1 MINTTLFKAGPGQLI
16 EYLPDLD
23 ADALAETLVAFANGD
38 GGTIVLGVDG
48 AGKPIGSVYPEDVE
62 GVLRRAELMCR
73 PPIHTGWEQIELS
86 GASVVAVSV
95 TRSPELHSLA
105 DGRVVIRM
113 GAHNRPLGGE
123 AIRQLAATK
132 SSADFESE
140 AVPGAQRSDLD
151 DEIIAEYLVKRA
163 ERQRRPIEAPADEV
177 LREIGALTD
186 QGEVTTVGLLLFG
199 KAPQRFLPQSGL
211 VFVKFSGT
219 EPRGEGGLPGYDR
232 REEIGGPLARVIET
246 TWRLIRGEMRNGA
259 VVKGLERE
267 ERPEYPLFAVREALV
282 NAVCHRDY
290 RVKGRR
296 IEIRMFTD
304 RLEVISPGGL
314 PGFMT
319 VDNLVEE
326 HFSRNPR
333 LVAGLFQWGYIEELG
348 LGIDR
353 MIEEM
358 TQAGHVPPQF
368 TPKPNS
374 FTVTLTNRK
383 DRRATPI
390 WEKTMNERQA
400 RALTYL
406 RERGQITNREYQQLC
421 PDVSAETLRLDLV
434 DLVDR
439 GVLMRIGA
447 KKGTYYI
454 LK

>member
-1 MINTTLFKAGPGQLI
+1 MINTTLFRAGPGQLI

-38 GGTIVLGVDG
+38 GGTIVLGVDS

-73 PPIHTGWEQIELS
+73 PPIHTGWEQIDLS

-95 TRSPELHSLA
+95 ARSPELHSLA

-113 GAHNRPLGGE
+113 GAHNRPLGGD

-140 AVPGAQRSDLD
+140 AVPGVLRSDLD

-163 ERQRRPIEAPADEV
+163 ERQRRPIEAPVDEV

-186 QGEVTTVGLLLFG
+186 RDEVTTVGLLLFG

-246 TWRLIRGEMRNGA
+246 TWRLMRGEMRDGA

-358 TQAGHVPPQF
+358 TQAGHAPPQF

>member
-73 PPIHTGWEQIELS
+73 PPIHTGWEQIDLS

-246 TWRLIRGEMRNGA
+246 TWRLMRGEMRDGA

-358 TQAGHVPPQF
+358 TQAGHAPPQF